1 MKIFF
6 KTIAVIFIILFVW
19 AAVLQNNDPDALLW
33 YAIYGVA
40 ALGSFLFA
48 VARLNFT
55 TAAILCLA
63 YLVGG
68 LLSWPETFEGF
79 EIGAG
84 DIVNIERGREACGL
98 LIVSAVFLA
107 YALRIRY
114 KKKKIS

>member
-6 KTIAVIFIILFVW
+6 KIIGVIFTILFGW

-40 ALGSFLFA
+40 ALGSLLFA
-48 VARLNFT
+48 VARLNFI
-55 TAAILCLA
+55 AAVILCLA

-68 LLSWPETFEGF
+68 FLSWPETFEGF
-79 EIGAG
+79 EIGEG
-84 DIVNIERGREACGL
+84 NIVNIELGREACGL
-98 LIVSAVFLA
+98 LIVSVVFLA